1 MKTPEE
7 ILYMWSLNSKDLDW
21 VETIRNVQTEAYNQA
36 IRDAA
41 ENAEVKEEFGNPYD
55 PHSNYYVVDE
65 QSILK
70 LLK

>member
-1 MKTPEE
+1 MDTNGNIRSAEE
-7 ILYMWSLNSKDLDW
+7 WEEMIKMA
-21 VETIRNVQTEAYNQA
+21 QTEAYNQA